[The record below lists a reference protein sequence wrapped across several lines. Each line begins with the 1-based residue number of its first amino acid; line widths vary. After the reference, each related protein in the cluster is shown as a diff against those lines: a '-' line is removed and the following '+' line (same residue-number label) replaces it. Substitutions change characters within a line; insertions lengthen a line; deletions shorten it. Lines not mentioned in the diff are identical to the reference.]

1 MADGFTV
8 ISDDQRQGLEE
19 LTGSCNERLA
29 QAGAQGAE
37 QSFSLGCALGGLP
50 LVGGVLLLYVLGVF
64 SFILAFFAFLLG
76 ALVLLGITAF
86 ISLNAK
92 KHSIAEIYRKEVG
105 PEIQAY
111 LGEHHIREDQLNWFV
126 NQSLPVDAPL
136 RIFHFISLPDDISS
150 SQE

>member
-1 MADGFTV
+1 MTDGIAI

-19 LTGSCNERLA
+19 LTGSCNERLV

-111 LGEHHIREDQLNWFV
+111 LARCATAFGLGADALWPTESWREV
-126 NQSLPVDAPL
+126 PVESVLGA
-136 RIFHFISLPDDISS
+136 RVSF
-150 SQE
+150 